1 MLGTLCFSFSGVLQL
16 LLMRPMFVA
25 VFKNVIDVLDGWRS
39 TPFFFPFCAAAR
51 SCVGFFFFILG
62 SCLSF
67 HLGSVLL
74 FSVCNYE
81 RGWLSLEPML
91 LLVCG
96 WVALI

>member
-51 SCVGFFFFILG
+51 SCVGFFF
-62 SCLSF
+62 
-67 HLGSVLL
+67 
-74 FSVCNYE
+74 
-81 RGWLSLEPML
+81 
-91 LLVCG
+91 
-96 WVALI
+96 